1 MTAMK
6 PGPSSP
12 NNARHFTM
20 TSPAKRPLGLL
31 AATLALATLATSG
44 AFADSAG
51 ATFSQGE
58 KFTEESG
65 EALYANVCQACHM
78 DKGQGAVGA
87 GKYPALA
94 KNENLESA
102 GYPIYIILH
111 GQKGMPPVG
120 EMMSDE
126 QVAAVVNYV
135 RTHFGN
141 DYKDAA
147 TAEDVKDAR

>member
-1 MTAMK
+1 MTTK
-6 PGPSSP
+6 
-12 NNARHFTM
+12 TI
-20 TSPAKRPLGLL
+20 RPFGL
-31 AATLALATLATSG
+31 AAAAALTAFSSSV

-51 ATFSQGE
+51 ATFSTGDKFSQKTGE
-58 KFTEESG
+58 D
-65 EALYANVCQACHM
+65 LYANLCQACHM
-78 DKGQGAVGA
+78 EKGEGAVGA

-94 KNENLESA
+94 KNTNLESA
-102 GYPIYIILH
+102 GYPIYVILH

-120 EMMSDE
+120 QMLDDE

-147 TAEDVKDAR
+147 TAQDVKDAR

>member
-1 MTAMK
+1 MTTK
-6 PGPSSP
+6 TNRSFG
-12 NNARHFTM
+12 
-20 TSPAKRPLGLL
+20 L
-31 AATLALATLATSG
+31 AAAAAILTALSTPA

-51 ATFSQGE
+51 ATFSTGD
-58 KFTEESG
+58 KFSQKTG
-65 EALYANVCQACHM
+65 DALYANLCQACHM
-78 DKGQGAVGA
+78 EKGEGAVGA

-94 KNENLESA
+94 KNANLESA
-102 GYPIYIILH
+102 GYPIYVILH

-120 EMMSDE
+120 QMLDDE

-147 TAEDVKDAR
+147 TAQDVKDAR